1 MEKNIDL
8 IIFDLDGTLIDSKVD
23 IADSVNF
30 TLRELNLKEIPYE
43 LIYTYVGNGVEPLI
57 RLALERSEGRAMETA
72 SLPTP
77 TLKKG
82 GNGGIEKAL
91 AIFRTYYWE
100 HLLDNTVL
108 YPNVI
113 EVIKR
118 LSGIKKAVVSNK
130 SERFVKKILL
140 GLAIDGY
147 FEIALGGDSLKNKK
161 PHPDMINSVTERLG
175 ISSSR
180 TLIVGDSAVDIECGK
195 RAGAYTCGVSYGY
208 RERDELVSAGADW
221 IIEDMGELVNLIMLQ
236 EPFFRFR

>member
-1 MEKNIDL
+1 MKKNIDL

-30 TLRELNLKEIPYE
+30 TLRELNLREIPNE

-57 RLALERSEGRAMETA
+57 RRALET
-72 SLPTP
+72 T
-77 TLKKG
+77 G
-82 GNGGIEKAL
+82 GNGGVDKAL
-91 AIFRTYYWE
+91 DIFRAYYWE

-130 SERFVKKILL
+130 SERFVKKILS
-140 GLAIDGY
+140 GLEISGY
-147 FEIALGGDSLKNKK
+147 FEIVLGGDSLKNKK
-161 PHPDMINSVTERLG
+161 PHPDMINSVTEKLG

-195 RAGAYTCGVSYGY
+195 KAGAYTCGVSYGY
-208 RERDELVSAGADW
+208 RERDELVNAGADW
-221 IIEDMGELVNLIMLQ
+221 IIEDMGELINLL
-236 EPFFRFR
+236 